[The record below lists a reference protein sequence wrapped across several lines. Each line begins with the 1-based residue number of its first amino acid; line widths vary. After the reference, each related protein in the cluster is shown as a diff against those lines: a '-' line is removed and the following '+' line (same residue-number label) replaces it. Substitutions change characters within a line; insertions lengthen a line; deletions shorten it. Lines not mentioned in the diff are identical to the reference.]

1 MIERKALFQSSIIN
15 LKSECGDTGMSLLGE
30 TCRAIVP
37 VDDEAARRMQQ
48 CLDGKTKPRGSLGV
62 LEDLA
67 CRIASIYGTDSPSLP
82 RKAVVVMA
90 ADHGVAEEGVSA
102 YPAEV
107 TAQMV
112 RNFAAGGAAI
122 NVLARQAETRVVVV
136 DMGTSSMQNAECRM
150 QNENSSVFHS
160 AFCILHSALMRLGPG
175 TANFTRGPAMSNE
188 TAVRG
193 LEIGIGV
200 TVELAAEGIGLIGV
214 GDMGIGNTTSAS
226 ALTAVLCGQAVE
238 RVTGRGTGIDDAGRQ
253 RKIQAVERALA
264 VNQPD
269 PADAL
274 DTLAKIGGF
283 EIAGLAGVLLGAAAR
298 RIPVLLDGFIT
309 GASALIAVRLCPAV
323 RGYLIASHRSV
334 EPGHQA
340 ILSDLELRPL
350 LDLEMRLGEGTGAVL
365 AMHLVEASLRI
376 AREMA
381 TFTAA
386 GVTDTGA

>member
-1 MIERKALFQSSIIN
+1 M
-15 LKSECGDTGMSLLGE
+15 TLLAE

-37 VDDEAARRMQQ
+37 VDDEAARQTRQ
-48 CLDGKTKPRGSLGV
+48 CLDDKTKPRGSLGV
-62 LEDLA
+62 LEALA
-67 CRIASIYGTDSPSLP
+67 CRVASIYRTAAPPLP

-122 NVLARQAETRVVVV
+122 NVLARQAEARVVVV
-136 DMGTSSMQNAECRM
+136 DMGTRGEAACG
-150 QNENSSVFHS
+150 
-160 AFCILHSALMRLGPG
+160 LALTRKRLGPG
-175 TANFTRGPAMSNE
+175 TANFTRGPAMSQE
-188 TAVRG
+188 TAVLG
-193 LEIGIGV
+193 LETGISV
-200 TVELAAEGIGLIGV
+200 AAELAAEGIGLLGV
-214 GDMGIGNTTSAS
+214 GDMGIGNTTAAS
-226 ALTAVLCGQAVE
+226 ALTAVLCGEAVE

-253 RKIQAVERALA
+253 RKIQVIERALA
-264 VNQPD
+264 VNRPD
-269 PADAL
+269 PADPL

-298 RIPVLLDGFIT
+298 RVPVLLDGFIT
-309 GASALIAVRLCPAV
+309 GAAALIAVRLCPIV

-340 ILSDLELRPL
+340 ILRELELRPL

-365 AMHLVEASLRI
+365 AMSLVEASLRI
-376 AREMA
+376 VREMA

-386 GVTDTGA
+386 GVSDTGA